1 MPSQIF
7 FIDFEH
13 RYSCVLC
20 RLAILKN
27 TYSNVFAERLQW
39 LLLNITLLIGSIQGF
54 NRICLETFSIQILF
68 LKNLYHLNSKSK
80 ENFLNIEVYG
90 VFLLTFIL
98 RVKNKGDSLGWC
110 S

>member
-1 MPSQIF
+1 M
-7 FIDFEH
+7 
-13 RYSCVLC
+13 
-20 RLAILKN
+20 
-27 TYSNVFAERLQW
+27 FAP
-39 LLLNITLLIGSIQGF
+39 
-54 NRICLETFSIQILF
+54 ETFSIQILF
-68 LKNLYHLNSKSK
+68 FKNLYHLNSKSK